1 MFATIHFTSLSSP
14 LRCKNLK
21 FKIHKIKMLPAILFG
36 YAISFLTVRNVD
48 TSRVRVLGN
57 RGVLRGIFGPE
68 TKEMT
73 GGWK

>member
-1 MFATIHFTSLSSP
+1 
-14 LRCKNLK
+14 
-21 FKIHKIKMLPAILFG
+21 MLPAILFG